1 MGATIIFPGA
11 YWIFG
16 ARFKYIKEH
25 NSVME
30 DNVVV
35 VDGVAVGG
43 VEGIRK
49 NARDGLQA
57 PKAQG

>member
-1 MGATIIFPGA
+1 
-11 YWIFG
+11 
-16 ARFKYIKEH
+16 
-25 NSVME
+25 ME